1 MKNMSEK
8 KEKDLLKSFLD
19 LINRYGEIELE
30 GLSLQAKD
38 LEITVRPGAQPTDL
52 VMRKVLGNAFA
63 QLGQTLIG
71 GRVAMPTAPTPTIPP
86 AVPKPTPPSPPPK
99 PTELPELEFSSPTQK
114 YPSSIVEVTLGA
126 TKSDGGTRGKTVTI
140 GGENMPAFHIF
151 EGEQRHPPIVAG
163 DVFDM
168 YPGFPSPV
176 KKSFGDTVEN
186 PIEWA
191 KLWVDKFGAD
201 IIDLELISTDPY
213 IKDTPIAES
222 VKLVEDILQAVD
234 VPLMIGGSGNPEK
247 DAKLLPKV
255 AEVCEGERVLLSSAT
270 LDMWEPVAKAAKEHK
285 QLVLAWTS
293 IDLNQA
299 KELNRK
305 LFDYIPIE
313 QIVMDP
319 TSAALGYGLEYAFTV
334 MERIR
339 LAAIMGDKEL
349 QCPQGSGTANSWG
362 AREAWKKD
370 PELGPRPYRGPLW
383 EATGA
388 IAFLLAGIDLF
399 IMLHPGAVR
408 TLKDIIGWIMG
419 EKKPPTFP
427 ELIGVGK

>member
-1 MKNMSEK
+1 MSKNEEK
-8 KEKDLLKSFLD
+8 GLLKNFLD
-19 LINRYGEIELE
+19 LLNRYGEVELE
-30 GLSLQAKD
+30 GLTLQAED
-38 LEITVRPGAQPTDL
+38 LEITVKPGAQASD
-52 VMRKVLGNAFA
+52 VAMRKELGRAFA
-63 QLGQTLIG
+63 ELGRTLVG
-71 GRVAMPTAPTPTIPP
+71 GGVTVPITPPPAAPTTP
-86 AVPKPTPPSPPPK
+86 PTPPPSLR
-99 PTELPELEFSSPTQK
+99 PTELPELEYNLPIRK
-114 YPSSIVEVTLGA
+114 YPSKIVEVTLGA
-126 TKSDGGTRGKTVTI
+126 TKADGGTRGKTVTI

-151 EGEQRHPPIVAG
+151 EGSQPHPPIIAG
-163 DVFDM
+163 DVFDIN
-168 YPGFPSPV
+168 PGFPGPV
-176 KKSFGDTVEN
+176 KKSFGDAVED
-186 PIEWA
+186 PIKWA

-213 IKDTPIAES
+213 IKDTPVSES
-222 VKLVEDILQAVD
+222 VRLVEYMLQAVD

-247 DAKLLPKV
+247 DAKLLPKI
-255 AEVCEGERVLLSSAT
+255 AEVCEGERILLSSAT
-270 LDMWEPVAKAAKEHK
+270 PDMWEPVAKAAKEHN

-305 LFDYIPIE
+305 LFDYLPLE

-319 TSAALGYGLEYAFTV
+319 TSAPLGYGLEYAFTV

-362 AREAWKKD
+362 AREAWRKS
-370 PELGPRPYRGPLW
+370 PELGPRQYRGPLW
-383 EATGA
+383 ETTGA

-408 TLKDIIGWIMG
+408 TLKDIIGWMMG

-427 ELIGVGK
+427 DLIGIGK